1 MVKKQAKYVEKLRK
15 LVLYCKRKVKQEFQ
29 TWKAFYLHLAVNIL
43 IKLLSKR
50 RESSVTND
58 RLFTLPTS
66 ASFLDFLRV
75 WAMSRSCSLLD
86 KNKVKSTWMNFYVDW
101 GSYGHHEAEDPVSV
115 EDDLPAACHHVG
127 PHRPHLPPRLGSP
140 CPRCPIPR
148 TPWRRLCSHLSI
160 HLQVR
165 WDTKQI

>member
-15 LVLYCKRKVKQEFQ
+15 LVLYCKRKVKQEVQ

-75 WAMSRSCSLLD
+75 
-86 KNKVKSTWMNFYVDW
+86 
-101 GSYGHHEAEDPVSV
+101 
-115 EDDLPAACHHVG
+115 
-127 PHRPHLPPRLGSP
+127 
-140 CPRCPIPR
+140 
-148 TPWRRLCSHLSI
+148 
-160 HLQVR
+160 
-165 WDTKQI
+165 